1 MAFNRS
7 RRTAPRGRA
16 YWSHFRT
23 LIHALF
29 DRRAPWHAR
38 AVAALVLFYA
48 VWPFDIIPD
57 VIPIAGW
64 IDDMIIVPL
73 GLWLAFRLIPDEV
86 LEDARRKVEGPDI
99 R

>member
-1 MAFNRS
+1 MALRRRS
-7 RRTAPRGRA
+7 APRGRA
-16 YWSHFRT
+16 HWPHFRT

-29 DRRAPWHAR
+29 DRRAPLHAR
-38 AVAALVLFYA
+38 LIALAVLAYA

-57 VIPIAGW
+57 VIPVAGW
-64 IDDMIIVPL
+64 IDDLIIVPL

-86 LEDARRKVEGPDI
+86 IADARRKVEGADT

>member
-1 MAFNRS
+1 MVFN

-29 DRRAPWHAR
+29 DRRAPLRAR
-38 AVAALVLFYA
+38 LVAFAVLFYA

-73 GLWLAFRLIPDEV
+73 GLWLAFRMIPDDV
-86 LEDARRKVEGPDI
+86 LADARRKVEGSEV